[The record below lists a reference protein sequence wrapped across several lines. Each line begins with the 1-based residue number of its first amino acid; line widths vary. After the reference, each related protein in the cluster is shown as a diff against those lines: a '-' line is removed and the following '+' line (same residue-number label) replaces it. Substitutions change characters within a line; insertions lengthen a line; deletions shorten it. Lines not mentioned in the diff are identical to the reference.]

1 MARTQAS
8 AGSTI
13 YLYASELFPT
23 KVRNA
28 ALGLALNLSVGVFGG
43 CAPLICE
50 LMDDRVKFF
59 PGYYITFLCAVSL
72 VTLAYCK
79 HAHETGAKVMA
90 HMRPELY

>member
-28 ALGLALNLSVGVFGG
+28 ALGLAYNLSVGVFGG
-43 CAPLICE
+43 CAPLLCE
-50 LMDDRVKFF
+50 VLDSPIKVF
-59 PGYYITFLCAVSL
+59 PGYYITVLCAVSL
-72 VTLAYCK
+72 GTLAYCK
-79 HAHETGAKVMA
+79 HAHDTGAKVMA